1 MLARHR
7 WITITIALS
16 GTLASLS
23 LAWLQWSIIDLQREL
38 AVNEEIRDTWDAV
51 RSEIKRAE
59 DLQDTVVAFFEAT
72 EHVGREQFEAFAAGL
87 PSVNFQAISFAAYVP
102 AAEREDFERSMGA
115 GTELASRIWEQDSEG
130 RSSKAAARDAY
141 LPVKHLYPAAGNR
154 RALGFDLLSEP
165 RRRRALLEAIRTGT
179 TVRTDPVRLVQD
191 PEQWAFLVFKPVYVR
206 NRHVAVFDV
215 SPPRPL
221 GVVSAVYVFGSL
233 LEAAVK
239 QRKASEQQIALF
251 DSAEP
256 SLPVFLHNPVSITHD
271 KRDLQRP
278 LKIVASL
285 PGARSV
291 SMVAMHHEI
300 SAVFFTEDSAAT
312 WWREINA
319 TLFATLMF
327 GLFLTAGLVWHHD
340 RAYRLTVRLRKA
352 TEDGRLLKEE
362 AERASIAKSRV
373 LAAASHDLR
382 QPVHAA
388 ALFIDS
394 LKHSQLDERQ
404 QRTVDYLDQ
413 SVGSVRDLLNGLLDI
428 SKLDAGAVSPRFETF
443 GVHELLAGIE
453 TEFASQAHEKGLRLT
468 VHYPRQDILVKS
480 DPSLVVTILRN
491 LVSNAVMYTLRGGIL
506 VGARRHADH
515 VTLQVW
521 DTGIGIHEDHLE
533 RIYEEFYQI
542 DNPHRDGSKG
552 FGIGLAIARRA
563 AGLLDCRLN
572 CVSRVGRGTLFELV
586 LPYDHDGRIVEAV
599 PVVSAATDA
608 LAGKHVVVVEDN
620 ILVAESLASWLEE
633 GGGFVSRY
641 VSAED
646 ALADEGAV
654 GADCY
659 ISDHRLPGS
668 MDGIEFLEAMRERA
682 GHDITGI
689 VVTGDTSPAFI
700 ERARRSGWRVLF
712 KPVDPRLL
720 LEALVA

>member
-7 WITITIALS
+7 WITATIALS
-16 GTLASLS
+16 GALASVS
-23 LAWLQWSIIDLQREL
+23 LAWLQWNIIDLQREL
-38 AVNEEIRDTWDAV
+38 AVNEEIRSTWDAV
-51 RSEIKRAE
+51 RSEIERAE

-72 EHVGREQFEAFAAGL
+72 ENVGREQFEAFAASL
-87 PSVNFQAISFAAYVP
+87 PPVNFQAISFAAYVP
-102 AAEREDFERSMGA
+102 AAEREAFERSTGA
-115 GTELASRIWEQDSEG
+115 DTELASRIWEQGSEG
-130 RSSKAAARDAY
+130 RPSTAADRDAY
-141 LPVKHLYPAAGNR
+141 LPVKYLYPAAGNQQ
-154 RALGFDLLSEP
+154 ALGFDLLSEP

-179 TVRTDPVRLVQD
+179 TVRTDPIRLVQD
-191 PEQWAFLVFKPVYVR
+191 PEHWAFLVFKPVYAR
-206 NRHVAVFDV
+206 SRHVAVFDA
-215 SPPRPL
+215 SPPRPV
-221 GVVSAVYVFGSL
+221 GIVSAVYVFGSL

-239 QRKASEQQIALF
+239 HREISEQQIALF

-256 SLPVFLHNPVSITHD
+256 SFPVFLHFPVSSAHD
-271 KRDLQRP
+271 RRDLERP
-278 LKIVASL
+278 MKIVASL

-291 SMVAMHHEI
+291 STVAMHHEL
-300 SAVFFTEDSAAT
+300 SAVFFTQDSAAT
-312 WWREINA
+312 WWKEINA
-319 TLFATLMF
+319 TIFATLMF

-362 AERASIAKSRV
+362 AEKASIAKSRV

-382 QPVHAA
+382 QPVQAA

-413 SVGSVRDLLNGLLDI
+413 SVSSVRDLLNGLLDI
-428 SKLDAGAVSPRFETF
+428 SKLDAGAVSPRLETF
-443 GVHELLAGIE
+443 GVHKLLAGIE
-453 TEFASQAHEKGLRLT
+453 REFASQALEKGLHIK

-480 DPSLVVTILRN
+480 DPNLVVTILRN
-491 LVSNAVMYTLRGGIL
+491 LVSNAVTYTQRGGIL

-533 RIYEEFYQI
+533 PIDEEFYQI
-542 DNPHRDGSKG
+542 DNPHRDRSKG

-563 AGLLDCRLN
+563 AALLDCRLT
-572 CVSRVGRGTLFELV
+572 CVSRLGRGTRFEFV
-586 LPYDHDGRIVEAV
+586 LPYDHDGIVEAA
-599 PVVSAATDA
+599 PVVSAAADV
-608 LAGKHVVVVEDN
+608 LPGKRLVVVEDD

-641 VSAED
+641 VSAEE

-659 ISDHRLPGS
+659 ISDYRLPGA
-668 MDGIEFLEAMRERA
+668 MDGIEFLEAMRKRA
-682 GHDITGI
+682 GHDIVGI

-700 ERARRSGWRVLF
+700 ERATRSGWRVLF

-720 LEALVA
+720 LETLAG